1 MFTLQVIT
9 QLTRL
14 DLQDIRFVLVT
25 ILDAPGAGVVT
36 SGEFMALLVYDLLK
50 SCGFQMEQL
59 VPILKHFKEEFYEC
73 GRGCEAQKMVKSG
86 SLVIADNRY
95 VSINSKPIAYDLIEM
110 REVSQLPVPV
120 VSLAIVLP
128 MLYQRAVSALKGP
141 ACPRA
146 AEAVQPPAVSGRTI

>member
-25 ILDAPGAGVVT
+25 ILDAPGSGVVA
-36 SGEFMALLVYDLLK
+36 SGELMALLVYDLLK
-50 SCGFQMEQL
+50 SCGFQVEQL
-59 VPILKHFKEEFYEC
+59 VPILKHFKEDFYEC
-73 GRGCEAQKMVKSG
+73 GRECEAHKMVKSG

-95 VSINSKPIAYDLIEM
+95 VSMNSKDKVYDIIEM

-128 MLYQRAVSALKGP
+128 MLYQRAVSMLRAP
-141 ACPRA
+141 AGQRA
-146 AEAVQPPAVSGRTI
+146 AEAIQPPAVSGRTI